1 MPTVANVTVLIVD
14 DNPNNLKVLESIL
27 TTAGYKVRA
36 ALNGDTALRAAKL
49 SPPDLVLLDI
59 RMPSMDG
66 FEVCRRLKS
75 DAETAH
81 VPVIFI
87 SALQEM
93 DDKVHAFQAGGVDY
107 IVKPFQAEEVL
118 TRARTHIELAQARNA
133 LAHSNETL
141 ELLVAERTRKLEATM
156 RQEHALRELL
166 TLSHNHFADTD
177 YPVKAL
183 NTIAESL
190 GWQPPSICGVILLTH
205 PRRNTLEIAAHLG
218 VDISRAHSL
227 ETMALTTSGQPD
239 VGGRNVVLQSND
251 EQIDLLTLFG
261 FADSYALASHS
272 IVSGEKILGLFVL
285 FIDREHSADFD
296 LAGFPQQVADV
307 LGMGLARREADET
320 LAWHAYHDE
329 LTGLPNRRLLEEDL
343 LREMK
348 ASDNRNNLCGILL
361 IDIDHFKL
369 LNDTLGHGTADL
381 FLKEISQR
389 LKSTIRASDLP
400 YRWGGD
406 EFIVLLPGVGNNEDE
421 AVTHARSAAQK
432 IAEKLSESIQIGTE
446 NVHFS
451 ASMGIALYPSDGSST
466 EELLKHVD
474 LAMHKAKEA
483 GRNTVHFF
491 KPDMQSDA
499 ERRLLVEKELR
510 TALIDK
516 QFLLYY
522 QPQVGVGGE
531 LLGAEALIRWQ
542 HPERGL
548 VPPNEFI
555 PVAEENGFIQQI
567 GDWVLEEGCRQLR
580 AWEGSNKLQR
590 RRTLAMNVSMRQF
603 HQPDFVERVHA
614 ILEKSGADP
623 ACVELEVTESLLLA
637 DVDGAVR
644 KMDALRA
651 MGIRFSVDDFGTG
664 YSSLAYLKRL
674 PVDLLK
680 IDQSF
685 VRDVHKDNR
694 NASIVRTIISL
705 AHNLGLKT
713 IAEGVEQIE
722 EFNFLSGAGCDEFQ
736 GYYFSK
742 PLPLG
747 DFTQRWKWD

>member
-1 MPTVANVTVLIVD
+1 MQNAVSINVLIVD

-27 TTAGYKVRA
+27 TTAGFKVRA
-36 ALNGDTALRAAKL
+36 ALNGETALRAAKL
-49 SPPDLVLLDI
+49 LPPDLVLLDI

-66 FEVCRRLKS
+66 FEVCRRLKA
-75 DAETAH
+75 DVDTAH

-118 TRARTHIELAQARNA
+118 TRAKTHIELAQARNA
-133 LAHSNETL
+133 LAHANENL
-141 ELLVAERTRKLEATM
+141 ELQVAERTHKLESAM

-183 NTIAESL
+183 NCIADTL
-190 GWQPPSICGVILLTH
+190 GWQPPSICGVILLSH
-205 PRRNTLEIAAHLG
+205 PRRNTLEVAAHMG
-218 VDISRAHSL
+218 VDISRVHGFDSMSL
-227 ETMALTTSGQPD
+227 VKCKEGSNR
-239 VGGRNVVLQSND
+239 VCIQSNSLNCIELKALFDFD
-251 EQIDLLTLFG
+251 ER
-261 FADSYALASHS
+261 YVVASHP
-272 IVSGEKILGLFVL
+272 IISGNKILGLL
-285 FIDREHSADFD
+285 AIFIDQDHSSDFN
-296 LAGFPQQVADV
+296 LEGFPQQVANV
-307 LGMGLARREADET
+307 LGMGLARREADES

-361 IDIDHFKL
+361 VDIDHFKL

-381 FLKEISQR
+381 FLKEISVR
-389 LKSTIRASDLP
+389 IKNAIRASDLP

-406 EFIVLLPGVGNNEDE
+406 EFVVLLPGVGNTEDE

-432 IAEKLSESIQIGTE
+432 ISEKLSESIQIGEE
-446 NVHFS
+446 NVHFT
-451 ASMGIALYPSDGSST
+451 ASMGIALYPSDGSSP
-466 EELLKHVD
+466 EELIKHVD

-499 ERRLLVEKELR
+499 ERRLLLEKELR
-510 TALIDK
+510 TALSEN
-516 QFLLYY
+516 QFVLYF
-522 QPQVGVGGE
+522 QPQVGLSGE
-531 LLGAEALIRWQ
+531 LVGAEALIRWNHQ
-542 HPERGL
+542 ERGI
-548 VPPNEFI
+548 VPPVEFI
-555 PVAEENGFIQQI
+555 PVAEENGFIQAI
-567 GDWVLEEGCRQLR
+567 GDWVLEAGCRQLC
-580 AWEGSNKLQR
+580 AWEKDKTLR
-590 RRTLAMNVSMRQF
+590 RPKTLAMNVSTRQF
-603 HQPDFVERVHA
+603 HQPDFVERVRQV
-614 ILEKSGADP
+614 IESTGANP
-623 ACVELEVTESLLLA
+623 LSVELEVTESLLLA

-644 KMDALRA
+644 KMDELRA
-651 MGIRFSVDDFGTG
+651 LGIRFSVDDFGTG

-736 GYYFSK
+736 GYYFSQ
-742 PLPLG
+742 PLPLES
-747 DFTQRWKWD
+747 FTQRWSWD